1 MPLDRLALIFV
12 AVVACLWAGVMV
24 LGMVAALPWGLPGL
38 IAFGAIGYLL
48 WRVVSDRC
56 RVPKTT
62 ITKTTFSSRTAGQS

>member
-48 WRVVSDRC
+48 WRVVSDRL
-56 RVPKTT
+56 
-62 ITKTTFSSRTAGQS
+62 SSAEDDYYENNVQQ